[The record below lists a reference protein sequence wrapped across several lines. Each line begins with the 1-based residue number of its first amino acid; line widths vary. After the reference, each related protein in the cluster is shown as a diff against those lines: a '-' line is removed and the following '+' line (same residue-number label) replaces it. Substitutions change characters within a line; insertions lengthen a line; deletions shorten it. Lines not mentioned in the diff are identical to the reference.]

1 MTTDSE
7 LFAAKLADAA
17 FRAAFEA
24 ADAAR
29 RQKLLAE
36 AGLHLPLAEA
46 EAILSGELSEAEL
59 EKAAGGMA
67 PTTDHNESL
76 KPPRM

>member
-1 MTTDSE
+1 MATDSE
-7 LFAAKLADAA
+7 LFAAKLTDAA

-24 ADAAR
+24 ADAAG

-46 EAILSGELSEAEL
+46 EAILSGELSEADL
-59 EKAAGGMA
+59 EMAAGGMA
-67 PTTDHNESL
+67 PTTDPNVNL